1 MISYLGVTVDELVQ
15 LFEAAFSF
23 SDDRTDRVYE
33 EAYHLEEIIID
44 ANNDLL
50 TGDLSAASEIQD
62 DDFDDEE
69 DEFDDED
76 EDLDDDFVDVFVDD
90 DGRLHSLG
98 ESLSFAAE
106 AVIGFLTDYIITD
119 DIDED
124 WLSLDHARGA
134 LLALRISLPTLEEV
148 PEVACA
154 YSFSIDRDA
163 KTGLPSFVSMKALSP
178 ETTLLDSLTRTD
190 THYTGV
196 VSDETA
202 LEELF
207 ASVGIPEN
215 ERYPLGDAI
224 SEAAFHL
231 ADEQCGIAFDV
242 SKFRSDL
249 MKLAAKHR
257 VHVVTED
264 HDSDVKH

>member
-1 MISYLGVTVDELVQ
+1 MISYLGVTIDELVQ
-15 LFEAAFSF
+15 TFEAAFSF
-23 SDDRTDRVYE
+23 SDDRTDRVHE
-33 EAYHLEEIIID
+33 EPYHLEEVIID
-44 ANNDLL
+44 ENNDALIAEL
-50 TGDLSAASEIQD
+50 AEASDIQD

-69 DEFDDED
+69 DEFED
-76 EDLDDDFVDVFVDD
+76 EGDDDFVDVFVDD

-119 DIDED
+119 DLDEE

-134 LLALRISLPTLEEV
+134 LLALRISLPSLEEV

-154 YSFSIDRDA
+154 YSFTIDRDPIS
-163 KTGLPSFVSMKALSP
+163 GLPSFVSMKALSP
-178 ETTLLDSLTRTD
+178 DTTLLDSLTRTA
-190 THYTGV
+190 TQYRGV

-207 ASVGIPEN
+207 ESVSIPEN
-215 ERYPLGDAI
+215 ERFPLGDAI

-242 SKFRSDL
+242 SKFRGDL
-249 MKLAAKHR
+249 LKLAAKRR
-257 VHVVTED
+257 VHVVLDEQ
-264 HDSDVKH
+264 DSELKH